1 MFCLYVKVEKIHLKN
16 LITYRG
22 LNNAIQ
28 TVEGGL
34 ADGILEQH
42 IIQCITERHFS
53 RKVNFFVCSFGLL
66 RCLCDRDN
74 NRDEMR
80 KYRTRYV
87 LSVAYIL

>member
-53 RKVNFFVCSFGLL
+53 EKLIFLFGLL
-66 RCLCDRDN
+66 ACCVVCATATII
-74 NRDEMR
+74 EMR
-80 KYRTRYV
+80 
-87 LSVAYIL
+87 